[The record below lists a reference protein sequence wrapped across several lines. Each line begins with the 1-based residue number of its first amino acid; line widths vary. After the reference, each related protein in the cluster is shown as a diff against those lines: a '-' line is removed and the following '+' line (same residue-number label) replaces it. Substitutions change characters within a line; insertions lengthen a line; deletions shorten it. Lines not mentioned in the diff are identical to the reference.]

1 LLGGREKGNC
11 RCSLW
16 KRRSAPGHLLEKW
29 GLTRTPLTIFAN
41 ISQEDIS
48 KAIVLAGMGAIVS
61 FGVMLLL
68 KVLIRRLR
76 EIVVLSR

>member
-1 LLGGREKGNC
+1 VAA
-11 RCSLW
+11 
-16 KRRSAPGHLLEKW
+16 RSYIAGAVFGSEGALHATYGKIGVP
-29 GLTRTPLTIFAN
+29 TRTPLTIFAN